1 MPAEPVETV
10 YERRLAELRA
20 SAAELEQRGARI
32 SALRGVTFL
41 IAVGLAGY
49 GVFRWL
55 PAAGWALAGAAFV
68 AFVALVV
75 RHALLITRAAAFEL
89 RASVVARGLARCREE
104 TRELPDRGERFAVAG
119 HGYARDLDILGQGS
133 LFQMLSTARTPGA
146 EALLASWL
154 LGPATAE
161 IVAARQEA
169 ARELAE
175 RDRFR
180 EDIALLALEAQRGPP
195 REPREEG
202 VDPVIAWTA
211 TPPERVP
218 RVPAAVAL
226 AGKVLVP
233 ITLALLVIP
242 QVSEG
247 LLPGPLRWS
256 WLIGALAQ
264 LALLGAAR
272 EAIQATVG
280 MVSSRQAPFGRYRG
294 LFERIEDEKL
304 GAPRSTELAAELR
317 GSSGHDASQA
327 MRSLERIVG
336 YAELRHNAI
345 IYFVVNTLVMW
356 DLWVARAL
364 TRWHERSGVR
374 VRRWL
379 DVTAEIEAL
388 APLGGLARER
398 PTWCWPQVG
407 GDRPRVAATA
417 LGHPLL
423 PAARRVSND
432 VALGDDGL
440 DPGSRAERPPP
451 EALMITGS
459 NMSGKSTMLRSIGIN
474 AVLALAGA
482 PVCAEKLETSV
493 LAVRTSMRLEDSL
506 EHGVSHFYAEIERLK
521 MVVDTS
527 QAGGDPVLF
536 LLDEVLHGTNSRER
550 RIGAKAVVKHLLA
563 RGAIGGVSSHD
574 LGLAALE
581 EETGGR
587 VRNVHFEELVSDD
600 RMTFDYKLKQGPVT
614 TANALRLMKLV
625 GLDVEV
631 SD

>member
-1 MPAEPVETV
+1 MAAEPVETV

-49 GVFRWL
+49 GVFRGL
-55 PAAGWALAGAAFV
+55 PGAAWVAAGASFV
-68 AFVALVV
+68 VFVALVV

-89 RASVVARGLARCREE
+89 RASVVARGLARSREE

-154 LGPATAE
+154 LGPATAD

-202 VDPVIAWTA
+202 VDPVIAWTT

-218 RVPAAVAL
+218 RVSPAVAL

-233 ITLALLVIP
+233 ITVALLVIP

-247 LLPGPLRWS
+247 LLPGPLRWA
-256 WLIGALAQ
+256 WIVGALAQ

-272 EAIQATVG
+272 DAIQATVG

-327 MRSLERIVG
+327 MRSLESIVG

-345 IYFVVNTLVMW
+345 IYFVVNTLLMW

-379 DVTAEIEAL
+379 EVTAEIEAL
-388 APLGGLARER
+388 ATLGGLARER
-398 PTWCWPQVG
+398 PTWSWPVVG
-407 GDRPRVAATA
+407 GDRPRFVATT

-423 PAARRVSND
+423 PSARRVSND
-432 VALGDDGL
+432 VALGGPG
-440 DPGSRAERPPP
+440 PGSGAEPPP

-459 NMSGKSTMLRSIGIN
+459 NMSGKSTMLRSVGIN
-474 AVLALAGA
+474 TVLALAGA
-482 PVCAEKLETSV
+482 PVCADELETSV
-493 LAVRTSMRLEDSL
+493 LAVRTSMRVEDSL

-521 MVVDTS
+521 MVVDTA

-574 LGLAALE
+574 LGLATLE